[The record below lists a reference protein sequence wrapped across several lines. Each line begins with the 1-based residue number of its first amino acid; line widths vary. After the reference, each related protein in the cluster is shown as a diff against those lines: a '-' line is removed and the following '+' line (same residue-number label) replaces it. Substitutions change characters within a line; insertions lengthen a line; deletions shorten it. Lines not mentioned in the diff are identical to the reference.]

1 MKQSILTLIFL
12 LTTLITLQAQI
23 KPKNVNVKWGPEMK
37 EPARS
42 TITDIIA
49 GDNGQIFTIRI
60 KGSGLFNVKYLIETY
75 NESLRMTSVK
85 DLDLVYHGKEL
96 AYEFALYSNE
106 KLYVFAS
113 LNNQKTKK
121 NTLFAQELDTKSL
134 QPKGKMTKII
144 EADSR
149 SKSNDGGFDYE
160 VSKDKSKIAI
170 LAFSAYEKKAPDK
183 FNIAVLNQD
192 VNILWNKSIKLP
204 YSDELYN
211 SEIFRVD
218 NEGSCYMQGVLF
230 KDKAKAKRKG
240 KPNYSYLIHSY
251 RDKGETTSQYKVAL
265 KDRFITDLNFKINK
279 RGEIVCAGFYSDQG
293 TYTIKGT
300 YLIRINQETGEKE
313 VAKTKEF
320 GKDFLTEVLSDKQIR
335 KGKQELYEY
344 DLDKLILRDD
354 GGAVLLAEQYYVRVS
369 RTNRRSPN
377 GGMITDTR
385 YYYYYNDIIVININ
399 PDGSIEWLTKVPKRQ
414 VTIDDGGYFSSF
426 ADMITGEKIYLIFND
441 NPKNLGIKDSR
452 RVYAFNGKKS
462 VVTLAAISQ
471 DGTYEKS
478 LLFSNKDQAVIT
490 RPKVC
495 EQISKDE
502 MLLYGELRK
511 KFRLANV
518 NF

>member
-1 MKQSILTLIFL
+1 MKKSILTLIFL

-49 GDNGQIFTIRI
+49 GDNGQIFTIRT
-60 KGSGLFNVKYLIETY
+60 KASGLFNVKYIIETY
-75 NESLRMTSVK
+75 NESLKMTSVQ
-85 DLDLVYHGKEL
+85 DIELIHNGKEL

-113 LNNQKTKK
+113 FNNQKLKK
-121 NTLFAQELDTKSL
+121 NRLFAQELDTKNL
-134 QPKGKMTKII
+134 NKKGKMTQIA
-144 EADSR
+144 ETDSR
-149 SKSNDGGFDYE
+149 SKANDGSFNYE

-170 LAFSAYEKKAPDK
+170 LASAAYEKKAPDK
-183 FNIAVLNQD
+183 FNAVVLD
-192 VNILWNKSIKLP
+192 EDIKILWKKSIKLP
-204 YSDELYN
+204 YPDELYN
-211 SEIFRVD
+211 YEIFRVD
-218 NEGSCYMQGVLF
+218 NEGNFYVQGILF

-251 RDKGETTSQYKVAL
+251 RDQGETTNQYKIAL

-279 RGEIVCAGFYSDQG
+279 RNEIVCAGFYSDKG

-300 YLIRINQETGEKE
+300 YLIRVNQETGEKE
-313 VAKTKEF
+313 IAKTKEF
-320 GKDFLTEVLSDKQIR
+320 GKDFLTEVLSDKQLR

-369 RTNRRSPN
+369 RSTRRSSN
-377 GGMITDTR
+377 GAMTTDVR
-385 YYYYYNDIIVININ
+385 YYYYYNDIIVVNIN

-414 VTIDDGGYFSSF
+414 VTVDDGGYFSSF

-452 RVYAFNGKKS
+452 RVYAFNGRKS

-471 DGTYEKS
+471 DGSYEKS

-518 NF
+518 SF